1 MRRSQTRCHR
11 SGTWM
16 LYIYV
21 IPKSE
26 RTANAYGDCQW
37 IHL

>member
-11 SGTWM
+11 YGTLM

-21 IPKSE
+21 IPTIE
-26 RTANAYGDCQW
+26 RTANAYSDFRW
-37 IHL
+37 IHI